1 MQLLIL
7 VLLALLSQH
16 GWLAV
21 AENTTVAAGEQ
32 LVLHSLMC
40 VHQLQQSSLS
50 ICCWGMVAGLNL
62 TGPSPNAGL
71 QAIEG
76 NLSTALPGLAVLQDR
91 ATGDCAEPSR
101 VNLQKELAMRAD
113 LVITGQL
120 RKPTQDGKACRSC
133 SGLIAAVPTTSVKE
147 SSVL

>member
-1 MQLLIL
+1 
-7 VLLALLSQH
+7 
-16 GWLAV
+16 
-21 AENTTVAAGEQ
+21 
-32 LVLHSLMC
+32 MC

-50 ICCWGMVAGLNL
+50 ICRWVMVAGLNL

-101 VNLQKELAMRAD
+101 INLQKELAMRAD

-120 RKPTQDGKACRSC
+120 RKTHAGWQGLQIMLWTYCSCACKT
-133 SGLIAAVPTTSVKE
+133 V
-147 SSVL
+147 